1 MSVPYQGAGPLVFR
15 PLRDTSKFSD
25 THLERESPQA
35 ARGRER
41 SRRPPAYSRDGLACW
56 LFVRDLGKVQCKV
69 QCKVLSKVPVRSP
82 RLPRLPGR
90 PDHFRG
96 CFSPKKVPGMGKTAT
111 IPSAIGQTPVLWQS
125 GLVSGRDSR
134 ALRGLRGW
142 VGGPHSSSSRDP
154 DPGVLCPLQKVSLVQ
169 RVGRGWCSGVALDG
183 LVDGGAA
190 WEAGPHHLLAPLWGR
205 PRWDSWVDGC

>member
-82 RLPRLPGR
+82 RLPGR

-142 VGGPHSSSSRDP
+142 VGGWAPLFVIEGPR
-154 DPGVLCPLQKVSLVQ
+154 PGCPLSTPE
-169 RVGRGWCSGVALDG
+169 G
-183 LVDGGAA
+183 LPTCPEGG
-190 WEAGPHHLLAPLWGR
+190 P
-205 PRWDSWVDGC
+205 WVVFRCCT